1 MQRALPFAW
10 ISSLLVAVALSLG
23 APSAHAWWNS
33 DWTVRKKV
41 TIDPAAAGVP
51 LTSPTNPGAV
61 LLRLHDGN
69 FNFGVAKSDGSD
81 LRLIAGDD
89 LTPLAFQLEKFDP
102 LLNEAFVWVKVP
114 DLKPGA
120 PLNFWLYY
128 GNPAAPA
135 QAPGKPF
142 DGDTVLVYHFS
153 EHGTAPVDASG
164 VGNAATEAGLA
175 NDGSMIGT
183 GLRLDGRS
191 LITLPGTPSLAWSQN
206 GAFTWSA
213 WIKLGALAPSS
224 VIYHRAAG
232 SFGTALAIGAD
243 QGMPF
248 VAVQAG
254 GATLRTPSGTPLTPG
269 TWHQWTVTAESGQVT
284 LYLDG
289 AEYTTLAAALP
300 AVDGPAVVG
309 GGSGDSAN
317 FGFVG
322 EIDEL
327 EISRVARPAA
337 AIKLGFLAQGGD
349 TAGKFLALAD
359 DEKPKNWLSFLK
371 TGYVGV
377 ILGSLSI
384 DGWVVIGIL
393 FVMGLISWTV
403 MIGKAAYLNRVA
415 KGNERFLDAWEG
427 VAGDLGTFDF
437 RDEERAKSVNGKL
450 SATDL
455 RAMRSAPIYRIY
467 RIGMSEV
474 RRRALANHTSPDA
487 GLSGRS
493 IEAIRASLDGGL
505 VRETQRLNSQM
516 VLLTIAISGGPFLGL
531 LGTVVGVMITFAAVA
546 AAGDVNVNAIA
557 PGIAAALA
565 ATVAGLA
572 VAIPSLFGYN
582 YLLTRSKAVGSDLH
596 VFIDEFVAKIA
607 EHHSDEA

>member
-10 ISSLLVAVALSLG
+10 FPSLLVAFALSLG
-23 APSAHAWWNS
+23 ASSAHAWWNS
-33 DWTVRKKV
+33 EWTVRKKV

-51 LTSPTNPGAV
+51 LTSPVNPGPV
-61 LLRLHDGN
+61 LVRLHDGN
-69 FNFGVAKSDGSD
+69 FTFGAAKSDGSD
-81 LRLIAGDD
+81 LRVIAGDD

-102 LLNEAFVWVKVP
+102 LLNEAYLWVKLP
-114 DLKPGA
+114 DLKPGV
-120 PLNFWLYY
+120 PLSFWLYY

-135 QAPGKPF
+135 QAPGKAF

-153 EHGTAPVDASG
+153 EHGQAPIDASG
-164 VGNAATEAGLA
+164 VGNGAAEAGLP

-191 LITLPGTPSLAWSQN
+191 TITIPGTPSLAWAQG

-213 WIKLGALAPSS
+213 WVKLGAAAPSS
-224 VIYHRAAG
+224 VLYRRPAG
-232 SFGTALAIGAD
+232 ITGGVFSIGAD
-243 QGMPF
+243 HGAPF
-248 VAVQAG
+248 AAVREAG
-254 GATLRTPSGTPLTPG
+254 VTERTPAAAPLAPG
-269 TWHQWTVTAESGQVT
+269 TWHRWTVVADSGKLT
-284 LYLDG
+284 LMVDG
-289 AEYTTLAAALP
+289 AEYATVAAALP
-300 AVDGPAVVG
+300 AADGPSVLG
-309 GGSGDSAN
+309 GAGDGAN

-322 EIDEL
+322 EMDEL
-327 EISRVARPAA
+327 EISRVARPAT
-337 AIKLGFLAQGGD
+337 AIKLAFLAQGGD
-349 TAGKFLALAD
+349 TAGKLLTLAD
-359 DEKPKNWLSFLK
+359 DERPKNWLSFLK

-393 FVMGLISWTV
+393 FIMGLISWAV
-403 MIGKAAYLNRVA
+403 MIGKAAYLSQVA
-415 KGNERFLDAWEG
+415 RGNERFLTAWEG

-437 RDEERAKSVNGKL
+437 RDEERAKSVNGQL
-450 SATDL
+450 NAADM
-455 RAMRSAPIYRIY
+455 RVMRSAPIYRIY
-467 RIGMSEV
+467 RIGMAEV
-474 RRRALANHTSPDA
+474 RRRALADHQGIDA

-493 IEAIRASLDGGL
+493 IEAIRASLDAGL

-531 LGTVVGVMITFAAVA
+531 LGTVVGVMITFAAMA

-582 YLLTRSKAVGSDLH
+582 YLLTRSKAAGTDLH
-596 VFIDEFVAKIA
+596 VFIDEFIAKVA

>member
-10 ISSLLVAVALSLG
+10 IHPLLVAVALSLG
-23 APSAHAWWNS
+23 ASSAHAWWNS
-33 DWTVRKKV
+33 EWTVRKKV
-41 TIDPAAAGVP
+41 TIDPAAAGAP
-51 LTSPTNPGAV
+51 LTSATNPGAV
-61 LLRLHDGN
+61 LVRLHDGN
-69 FNFGVAKSDGSD
+69 FSFGAAKSDGSD
-81 LRLIAGDD
+81 LRVVAGDD

-102 LLNEAFVWVKVP
+102 LLNEAFLWVKLP

-120 PLNFWLYY
+120 PLSFWLYY
-128 GNPAAPA
+128 GNAGATA
-135 QAPGKPF
+135 QSPGKPF

-153 EHGTAPVDASG
+153 EHGQAPIDASG
-164 VGNAATEAGLA
+164 VGNTATEVGLS

-191 LITLPGTPSLAWSQN
+191 TITIPGTPSLAWSQG

-213 WIKLGALAPSS
+213 WVKLGAPAPSS
-224 VIYHRAAG
+224 VIYRRPAG
-232 SFGTALAIGAD
+232 ITGGVLAIGAD

-248 VAVQAG
+248 VAVREA
-254 GATLRTPSGTPLTPG
+254 GATLRTAPAAPLAPG
-269 TWHQWTVTAESGQVT
+269 TWHQWTVTGEGGKMT
-284 LYLDG
+284 LMVDG
-289 AEYTTLAAALP
+289 AEYATVATELP
-300 AVDGPAVVG
+300 AADGPSIL
-309 GGSGDSAN
+309 GGSGDGAN

-322 EIDEL
+322 EVDEL
-327 EISRVARPAA
+327 EISRVARTPAA
-337 AIKLGFLAQGGD
+337 VKLAFLAQGGD
-349 TAGKFLALAD
+349 TAGKFLTLAD
-359 DEKPKNWLSFLK
+359 DERPKNWLSFLK

-393 FVMGLISWTV
+393 FIMGLISWAV
-403 MIGKAAYLNRVA
+403 MIGKASYLNRVVR
-415 KGNERFLDAWEG
+415 GNELFLTAWEG
-427 VAGDLGTFDF
+427 VAGDLSGFDF
-437 RDEERAKSVNGKL
+437 RDEERARSVNGKL
-450 SATDL
+450 SAADL
-455 RAMRSAPIYRIY
+455 RIMRSAPIYRIY

-474 RRRALANHTSPDA
+474 RRRALADHHAFEA

-493 IEAIRASLDGGL
+493 IQAIRASLDGGL

-596 VFIDEFVAKIA
+596 VFIDEFVAKMA